1 MKNTQYEINNEIKK
15 ANGIFECYNVTE
27 NMIHLA
33 RVGVDGKKLKPSQKN
48 LLNLTVSSFHKG
60 VLMGQVVA
68 L

>member
-33 RVGVDGKKLKPSQKN
+33 RVGVDGKK
-48 LLNLTVSSFHKG
+48 T
-60 VLMGQVVA
+60 
-68 L
+68 